1 MGMPAKKSASIEA
14 EFGSL
19 DRFGA
24 STKKPVK
31 REVASARQASVRR
44 DNVPLSR
51 SDEDMARR
59 RLQQN
64 GDLRKVGRWWK
75 LRWRE
80 DQILADGRTRY
91 GWGPMVCIGPAEG
104 LGKLTETQARRTAWE
119 NFLSRLDQNMRTPHS
134 VMTVREFV
142 ERKFKPEHV
151 AMKEIGGRVHYGTL
165 LPIVLDGI
173 PEVKSRSRKKPK
185 PGEPPAPELKRIAGI
200 GDLRLRDVT
209 TEYCQRL
216 ISETLNRGYSS
227 QTATHIRNVISA
239 IYTHAESK
247 DWFSGR
253 NPAKRVKLPTL
264 TLTRELH
271 ALTFEQLGKLMAA
284 LDPLTAAMS
293 ACRRKIFL

>member
-1 MGMPAKKSASIEA
+1 M
-14 EFGSL
+14 
-19 DRFGA
+19 
-24 STKKPVK
+24 
-31 REVASARQASVRR
+31 
-44 DNVPLSR
+44 
-51 SDEDMARR
+51 
-59 RLQQN
+59 
-64 GDLRKVGRWWK
+64 
-75 LRWRE
+75 
-80 DQILADGRTRY
+80 
-91 GWGPMVCIGPAEG
+91 
-104 LGKLTETQARRTAWE
+104 
-119 NFLSRLDQNMRTPHS
+119 
-134 VMTVREFV
+134 
-142 ERKFKPEHV
+142 
-151 AMKEIGGRVHYGTL
+151 
-165 LPIVLDGI
+165 
-173 PEVKSRSRKKPK
+173 KSRSRKKPK

-293 ACRRKIFL
+293 ACFGGRYFYDRPDRPLLEAKTASSDPVNFSRFRSNKSCLQRATSGIQHSHRRRFLVFTGPKRPHFHCRRTAICQGG